1 MSATERRPDPLPRPP
16 EPALAPAGAVSVRRM
31 TESDLTA
38 VMAIEKA
45 AFSSPWTL
53 ATFAGLLHRDST
65 RLWVAESGDRVV
77 GYAAVWM
84 VADQAELGDIAVEE
98 SARGRGIGRTLLRTV
113 LRELPPAGVRELFL
127 EVRVSNTV
135 ARRLYERHGFEEV
148 GRRSGYYTRPKEDAL
163 VLRLRLPHG
172 DHERG

>member
-1 MSATERRPDPLPRPP
+1 MNVPGRTRDGEP
-16 EPALAPAGAVSVRRM
+16 EPSNVAPAPPVPTSVRRM

-65 RLWVAESGDRVV
+65 RLWVAETGGRVV

-84 VADQAELGDIAVEE
+84 VADQAELGDLAVEE
-98 SARGRGIGRTLLRTV
+98 SARGLGIGRLLLRTV
-113 LRELPPAGVRELFL
+113 LREMPALGVRDLFL

-148 GRRSGYYTRPKEDAL
+148 GRRPGYYTRPREDAL
-163 VLRLRLPHG
+163 VLRARLPHG
-172 DHERG
+172 ADAHR